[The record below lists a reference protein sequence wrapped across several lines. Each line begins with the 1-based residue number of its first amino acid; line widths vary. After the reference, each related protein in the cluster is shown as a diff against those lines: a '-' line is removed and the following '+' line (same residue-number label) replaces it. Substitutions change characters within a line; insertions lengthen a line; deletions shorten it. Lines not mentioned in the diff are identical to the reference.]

1 MKVLRAADYRT
12 MPWKNGM
19 SSTTEIAI
27 SPADAT
33 LDAFDWRIS
42 MAHVASDGPFSS
54 FAAIDRTLLVLE
66 GNGIDLFVDARAPVR
81 IDRDT
86 IHSFPGDQPTAARL
100 VAGPITDLNVMTRRD
115 VLSHH
120 VQRVRIGRRHE
131 YEVNT
136 QTIIIVE
143 HGQVEV
149 ASPASPILLEA
160 HDAVIADPSVK
171 ILTLSTSVDTC
182 IIAIQLRSRV
192 VCSDM
197 VAPALPA
204 DPNGD

>member
-1 MKVLRAADYRT
+1 VKLLRAADYKT

-19 SSTTEIAI
+19 GSTTEIAI

-33 LDAFDWRIS
+33 LDAFDWRVS
-42 MAHVASDGPFSS
+42 MARVASDGPFSS

-66 GNGIDLFVDARAPVR
+66 GNGIDLSVAARAPVR
-81 IDRDT
+81 VDRDT

-120 VQRVRIGRRHE
+120 VQRVRIIRRHD
-131 YEVNT
+131 YVIDT
-136 QTIIIVE
+136 QTIILVE
-143 HGQVEV
+143 HGQIDVI
-149 ASPASPILLEA
+149 SPTSTMLLDT

-171 ILTLSTSVDTC
+171 MLTLKPSVDTC
-182 IIAIQLRSRV
+182 IIAIQLRSR
-192 VCSDM
+192 
-197 VAPALPA
+197 AA
-204 DPNGD
+204 

>member
-1 MKVLRAADYRT
+1 MKLLRAADYKT

-19 SSTTEIAI
+19 GSTTEIAI

-33 LDAFDWRIS
+33 LDAFDWRVS
-42 MAHVASDGPFSS
+42 MARVASDGPFSS

-66 GNGIDLFVDARAPVR
+66 GNGIDLSVAARAPVR
-81 IDRDT
+81 VDRDT

-120 VQRVRIGRRHE
+120 VQRVRIIRRHD
-131 YEVNT
+131 YVIDT
-136 QTIIIVE
+136 QTIILVE
-143 HGQVEV
+143 HGQLDVI
-149 ASPASPILLEA
+149 SPTSTMLLDT

-171 ILTLSTSVDTC
+171 MLTLKPSVDTC
-182 IIAIQLRSRV
+182 IIAIQLRSR
-192 VCSDM
+192 
-197 VAPALPA
+197 AA
-204 DPNGD
+204 

>member
-1 MKVLRAADYRT
+1 

-19 SSTTEIAI
+19 GSTTEIAI

-33 LDAFDWRIS
+33 LDDFDWRIS
-42 MAHVASDGPFSS
+42 MAHVASDRPFSS
-54 FAAIDRTLLVLE
+54 FATIDRTLLVLE
-66 GNGIDLFVDARAPVR
+66 GNGIDLSVDASAPVR

-120 VQRVRIGRRHE
+120 VQRVRIVERQD
-131 YEVNT
+131 YVVDT

-143 HGQVEV
+143 NGQVEV
-149 ASPASPILLEA
+149 ASSLSTIVLGV
-160 HDAVIADPSVK
+160 HDAVIADPS
-171 ILTLSTSVDTC
+171 IRMLTLTTSGDTGV
-182 IIAIQLRSRV
+182 IAIQMRPG
-192 VCSDM
+192 
-197 VAPALPA
+197 APVSK
-204 DPNGD
+204 

>member
-1 MKVLRAADYRT
+1 MKLLRAADYKT

-19 SSTTEIAI
+19 GSTTEIAI

-33 LDAFDWRIS
+33 LDAFDWRVS
-42 MAHVASDGPFSS
+42 MARVASDGPFSS

-66 GNGIDLFVDARAPVR
+66 GNGIDLSVAARAPVR
-81 IDRDT
+81 VDRDT

-120 VQRVRIGRRHE
+120 VQRVRIIRRHD
-131 YEVNT
+131 YVIDT
-136 QTIIIVE
+136 QTIILVE
-143 HGQVEV
+143 HGQIDVI
-149 ASPASPILLEA
+149 SPTSTMLLDT

-171 ILTLSTSVDTC
+171 MLTLKPSVDTC
-182 IIAIQLRSRV
+182 IIAIQLRSR
-192 VCSDM
+192 
-197 VAPALPA
+197 AA
-204 DPNGD
+204 

>member
-1 MKVLRAADYRT
+1 MKIFRATDYRT

-19 SSTTEIAI
+19 GSTTEIAI

-33 LDAFDWRIS
+33 LDDFDWRIS

-54 FAAIDRTLLVLE
+54 FATIDRTLLVLE
-66 GNGIDLFVDARAPVR
+66 GNGIDLSVDARAPVR

-115 VLSHH
+115 VLSHY
-120 VQRVRIGRRHE
+120 VQRVRISGHE
-131 YEVNT
+131 EYVIDT

-143 HGQVEV
+143 RGQLEV
-149 ASPASPILLEA
+149 ASPTSTILLDA

-171 ILTLSTSVDTC
+171 ILTLSTRVDTC
-182 IIAIQLRSRV
+182 IVAIRLRSRAA
-192 VCSDM
+192 CSDM
-197 VAPALPA
+197 VAPASPV
-204 DPNGD
+204 DPNRD

>member
-1 MKVLRAADYRT
+1 VKLLRAADYKT

-19 SSTTEIAI
+19 GSTTEIAI

-33 LDAFDWRIS
+33 LDAFDWRVS
-42 MAHVASDGPFSS
+42 MARVASDGPFSS

-66 GNGIDLFVDARAPVR
+66 GNGIDLSVAARASVR
-81 IDRDT
+81 VDRDT

-120 VQRVRIGRRHE
+120 VQRVRIIRRHD
-131 YEVNT
+131 YVIDT
-136 QTIIIVE
+136 QTIILVE
-143 HGQVEV
+143 HGQLDVI
-149 ASPASPILLEA
+149 SPTSTMLLDT

-171 ILTLSTSVDTC
+171 MLTLKPSVDTC
-182 IIAIQLRSRV
+182 IIAIQLRSR
-192 VCSDM
+192 
-197 VAPALPA
+197 AA
-204 DPNGD
+204 

>member
-1 MKVLRAADYRT
+1 MKLLRAADYKT

-19 SSTTEIAI
+19 GSTTEIAI

-33 LDAFDWRIS
+33 LDAFDWRVS
-42 MAHVASDGPFSS
+42 MARVASDGPFSS

-66 GNGIDLFVDARAPVR
+66 GNGIDLSVAARAPVR
-81 IDRDT
+81 VDRDT

-120 VQRVRIGRRHE
+120 VQRVRIIRRHD
-131 YEVNT
+131 YMIDT
-136 QTIIIVE
+136 QTIILVE
-143 HGQVEV
+143 HGQLDVI
-149 ASPASPILLEA
+149 SPTSTMLLGT

-171 ILTLSTSVDTC
+171 MLTLKPSVDTC
-182 IIAIQLRSRV
+182 IIAIQMQSR
-192 VCSDM
+192 
-197 VAPALPA
+197 AA
-204 DPNGD
+204 